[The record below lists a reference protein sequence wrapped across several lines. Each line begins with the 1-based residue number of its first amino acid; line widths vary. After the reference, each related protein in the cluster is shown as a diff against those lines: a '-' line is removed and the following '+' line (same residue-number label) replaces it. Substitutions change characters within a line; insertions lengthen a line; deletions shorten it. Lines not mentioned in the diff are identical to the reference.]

1 MRRATGEEPELNVQD
16 QRNLLIAILL
26 SVGILFAFQAAF
38 PPPAPP
44 EEELAGAPGADR
56 PAPATRGAPTPGAA
70 PPGEAVAAS
79 SSDAPP
85 RLRIGGRSGDR
96 VSGSISLVGGRFDDL
111 TLTDYRET
119 LAPDSRN
126 IRLFSPA
133 DSQSPYYAEFG
144 WTGGDAETNAL
155 TPPPDALWRANR
167 STLIPGS
174 PVTLTW
180 ENGGPLR
187 FERTI
192 AIDEDYMFTVT
203 QRVVN
208 TGAEAWTLYPFG
220 LIGRTD
226 EPETL
231 GFFIL
236 HEGPLGVLGGALE
249 EVDYSDLR
257 DDGAVTKNSVG
268 GWIGITDKYWLTA
281 LVPDQSIETTGRF
294 HHARRN
300 GRDKFQVDF
309 LSPAMTVEAGGRIET
324 VNRLFV
330 GAKEVTLLDRYRDE
344 LGIARFDLAVDFGWF
359 YFLTKP
365 FFYVLNAFYGWLGNF
380 GLAILLFTVLMR
392 IVFFPLANK
401 SFKAMRKLKDL
412 QPKMMALREKY
423 GEDRQKMN
431 QEVMALYKREKANPM
446 AGCLPI
452 VVQIPVFFAL
462 YKVLFVSIEMRQAPF
477 YGWIHDLSERDPTS
491 LFNLFGL
498 LPFTPPEFLG
508 IGIWP
513 LLMGFTMFLQQ
524 KINPAPPDPIQAKV
538 LMMLPIVF
546 TFLFATFPAGLVIY
560 WTWNNILSIG
570 QQWVIMR
577 RADRAQAPPS

>member
-1 MRRATGEEPELNVQD
+1 MHD
-16 QRNLLIAILL
+16 QRNLLLAILF
-26 SVGILFAFQAAF
+26 SVAILFAFQALF

-44 EEELAGAPGADR
+44 PEED
-56 PAPATRGAPTPGAA
+56 APAAIDAGSDVPVPQGVPGGALPEVVETVDTG
-70 PPGEAVAAS
+70 
-79 SSDAPP
+79 P
-85 RLRIGGRSGDR
+85 RLPVGGRAGDR
-96 VSGSISLVGGRFDDL
+96 LSGSIALEGGRIDDL
-111 TLTDYRET
+111 VLTGYRET
-119 LAPDSRN
+119 LDADSPDIS
-126 IRLFSPA
+126 LFSPA
-133 DSQSPYYAEFG
+133 GSAHPYYAEFG
-144 WTGGDAETNAL
+144 WTGGDPETAAL
-155 TPPPDALWRANR
+155 VPPPDARWQASRNALT
-167 STLIPGS
+167 SDS
-174 PVTLTW
+174 PVTLVW
-180 ENGGPLR
+180 DDGGPLR

-192 AIDEDYMFTVT
+192 TLDADYMFTVT
-203 QRVVN
+203 QSVVN
-208 TGAEAWTLYPFG
+208 RGSAALTLFPYG
-220 LIGRTD
+220 LVSRTD
-226 EPETL
+226 EPDTL

-236 HEGPLGVLGGALE
+236 HEGPLGVFDGTLE
-249 EVDYSDLR
+249 EIDYSDLR
-257 DDGAVTKNSVG
+257 DGQAVEHASIG
-268 GWIGITDKYWLTA
+268 GWIGITDKYWLAA
-281 LVPDQSIETTGRF
+281 LIPDQSLEALNRF
-294 HHARRN
+294 HYAKRG
-300 GRDKFQVDF
+300 GREKFQVDF
-309 LSPAMTVEAGGRIET
+309 LLPAVTVAPGQRAEVT
-324 VNRLFV
+324 NRLFA

-344 LGIARFDLAVDFGWF
+344 LGIPRFDLAVDFGWF

-380 GLAILLFTVLMR
+380 GLAILLFTVLVR

-412 QPKMMALREKY
+412 QPKMMALREKF

-452 VVQIPVFFAL
+452 LVQIPVFFAL

-508 IGIWP
+508 IGVWP
-513 LLMGFTMFLQQ
+513 LLMGLTMFLQQ
-524 KINPAPPDPIQAKV
+524 KINPAPPDPIQAKI

-560 WTWNNILSIG
+560 WTWNNILSIA

-577 RADRAQAPPS
+577 RADKAQPAPT

>member
-1 MRRATGEEPELNVQD
+1 MQD

-38 PPPAPP
+38 PPPPPP
-44 EEELAGAPGADR
+44 EETRDAAPGDGPV
-56 PAPATRGAPTPGAA
+56 PAPALSDAPTPHAPPSAETPGETLGDMIAAA
-70 PPGEAVAAS
+70 PSGVA
-79 SSDAPP
+79 P
-85 RLRIGGRSGDR
+85 RLRIGGRPQDR
-96 VSGSISLVGGRFDDL
+96 VSGSISLVGGKIDDL

-119 LAPDSRN
+119 LEPDSRS

-133 DSQSPYYAEFG
+133 DGPAPYYAEFG
-144 WTGGDAETNAL
+144 WTGGDARTNAL
-155 TPPPDALWRANR
+155 MPPPDAVWRANR
-167 STLIPGS
+167 STLTAGS

-180 ENGGPLR
+180 DNGGPLR
-187 FERTI
+187 FERTV

-208 TGAEAWTLYPFG
+208 TGDEAWTLYPYG
-220 LIGRTD
+220 LISRTD
-226 EPETL
+226 EPDTL

-236 HEGPLGVLGGALE
+236 HEGPLGVLGGALK

-257 DDGAVTKNSVG
+257 DSGAVSTNSVG
-268 GWIGITDKYWLTA
+268 GWIGITDKYWLAA
-281 LVPDQSIETTGRF
+281 LVPDQTIEATDRF
-294 HHARRN
+294 HYGRRN

-309 LSPAMTVEAGGRIET
+309 LLPAMTVGAGERIET
-324 VNRLFV
+324 VNRLFA

-380 GLAILLFTVLMR
+380 GLAILLFTVLVR

-401 SFKAMRKLKDL
+401 AFKSMRKLKDL

-423 GEDRQKMN
+423 GDDRQKMN
-431 QEVMALYKREKANPM
+431 QEVMALYRREKANPM

-462 YKVLFVSIEMRQAPF
+462 YKVLFVSIEMRHAPF
-477 YGWIHDLSERDPTS
+477 YGWVHDLSERDPTS

-508 IGIWP
+508 IGVWP
-513 LLMGFTMFLQQ
+513 LLMGLTMFLQQ

-538 LMMLPIVF
+538 LAMLPIVF

-560 WTWNNILSIG
+560 WTWNNILSIA

-577 RADRAQAPPS
+577 RADRAQAPPA